1 VSRLSLGNGSGRP
14 RSQPRPAVA
23 PQGRVVEPRGSVVN
37 YPTNPRF
44 RPRVVFRSVETSEEM
59 EQRQGMLSNHAL
71 VITEEGPMGIQS
83 REEVKDV
90 IWHQFGI
97 RKHECFVYRNYP
109 EPYIVIFPDSHDRDI
124 VFAMGRAVDGP
135 IILAFHSWDLDR
147 FGTRDIIPYHVRL
160 SIEGLPHHVWSRDLA
175 NKVLCAE
182 AIVHF
187 VEEDSR
193 DRVDFRAYRCW
204 AYCKDPS
211 RLPQEVFLSLS
222 KHEKGPR
229 GDDQVHF
236 VRPTGVKEYHVFRSW
251 CTSMQWNIY
260 CFTTTLGMNSW
271 QMEKYHGVSSLGNLA
286 DQMGS
291 WTKRTCTRLLPGFAV
306 TLIATDAALE
316 MRRRG
321 IGIRSDLGPEA
332 SLIGFQAGWMVEAE
346 TAKHQE
352 AKAPGGIE
360 GNHLEIDLEGF

>member
-97 RKHECFVYRNYP
+97 RKHECYVYRNYP

-229 GDDQVHF
+229 GDAQVHF
-236 VRPTGVKEYHVFRSW
+236 VRPTGVKEYHVFRVLVHIDAVEYLLFYHHPRNELLADGKVPW
-251 CTSMQWNIY
+251 RE
-260 CFTTTLGMNSW
+260 FSW
-271 QMEKYHGVSSLGNLA
+271 QFGRPDGELDEEDLHPPPTRFCRNADRYRRCFRDEEEGDRDQKRPRTRSFIDRVS
-286 DQMGS
+286 
-291 WTKRTCTRLLPGFAV
+291 
-306 TLIATDAALE
+306 
-316 MRRRG
+316 
-321 IGIRSDLGPEA
+321 
-332 SLIGFQAGWMVEAE
+332 GWMD
-346 TAKHQE
+346 
-352 AKAPGGIE
+352 GRSR
-360 GNHLEIDLEGF
+360 DR